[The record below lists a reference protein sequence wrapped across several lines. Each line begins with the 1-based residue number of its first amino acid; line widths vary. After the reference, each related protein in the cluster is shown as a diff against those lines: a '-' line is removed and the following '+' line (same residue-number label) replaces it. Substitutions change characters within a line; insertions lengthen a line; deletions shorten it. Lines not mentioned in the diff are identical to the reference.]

1 MALRS
6 LSLAQRVKILI
17 AVPLAFGLCFVSILF
32 LALEQAERESR
43 AAERD
48 NAVYA
53 NGHIITTNVVH
64 GFQSLVQYRYLG
76 QAEFGQAYED
86 EMATMRG
93 CFAEIKKLLKDDK
106 KLLKGVKELEDL
118 CELMRSHMN
127 EAKRSIEIGETWQ
140 AEEQAK
146 ELKNMISIFE
156 TRMKKMLAPFEGQ
169 GLVASRKQREF
180 RQTVKNLLIVGIFLQ
195 VLIAF
200 ALATGF
206 SKRTLD
212 QLTVLMDNMRRM
224 KAGEQL
230 NPTLKGQDELAQ
242 MDLMFHIM
250 AQSITDA
257 TESLKLSE
265 ARIRAV
271 IEGLPMGVAVLHE
284 DRTIHFLNPAAQSL
298 FGYYDGELS
307 GRRIGELVVDPK
319 KKVKADQIENVLFT
333 ETSEHT
339 KEFLG
344 VSREGKQVPLDI
356 TTREF
361 QGPEGKML
369 LVGMLDVTERQAV
382 EQMKRDFVAM
392 VTHDLRSPLTSIR
405 LSGEL
410 MRLKFEEQLT
420 DEWRRLLH
428 VQDMNCMRLLGLIN
442 DLLDLEKLEAGMM
455 TIDLAPVFVQ
465 DIFEKAEASVNSLA
479 ATKEIKISWTPTDLE
494 IIADADRIVQVLVN
508 LLSNSIKFSEQGKSI
523 ELYAEQKLNFV
534 EISVQ
539 DHGRGIP
546 EEKIATI
553 FDRFTQVKKEDGTK
567 KGGGTGLGL
576 AICKSIVE
584 SHKGQIGVE
593 SEKDK
598 GSRFWLCIPS
608 YSEGEDPD
616 LD

>member
-1 MALRS
+1 MAFRS
-6 LSLAQRVKILI
+6 LSIAQRVKTLI
-17 AVPLAFGLCFVSILF
+17 AVPLAFGLCFVGVLF
-32 LALEQAERESR
+32 FFLEQAERESKI
-43 AAERD
+43 AERD

-53 NGHIITTNVVH
+53 NGHTIARSVVH

-76 QAEFGQAYED
+76 QNEFAQTYEE
-86 EMATMRG
+86 EMAQMRES
-93 CFAEIKKLLKDDK
+93 FAEIKSLVKSDP
-106 KLLKGVKELEDL
+106 KLLKGVVELNEL
-118 CELMRSHMN
+118 CELMISHMN
-127 EAKRSIEIGETWQ
+127 EAKRCIELGETWQ

-156 TRMKKMLAPFEGQ
+156 TRMKKMLAPFEKQ
-169 GLVASRKQREF
+169 GIVASRKQREF
-180 RQTVKNLLIVGIFLQ
+180 RQRVKTMLIIGIFVQ
-195 VLIAF
+195 VAIAF

-206 SKRTLD
+206 SKRMLD

-224 KAGEQL
+224 KSGEEL
-230 NPTLKGQDELAQ
+230 NPTIKGQDELAQ

-250 AQSITDA
+250 ANSITEG
-257 TESLKLSE
+257 TEKLKLSE

-298 FGYYDGELS
+298 FGYYDGELA
-307 GRRIGELVVDPK
+307 GRRIGELVTDSK
-319 KKVKADQIENVLFT
+319 KKVKADQIENVIFT
-333 ETSEHT
+333 ETAEHT

-344 VSREGKQVPLDI
+344 VSREGKQVPIDI

-361 QGPEGKML
+361 QGPDGKLL

-410 MRLKFEEQLT
+410 MKLKFDEQLT
-420 DEWRRLLH
+420 DEWRRVLQ

-455 TIDLAPVFVQ
+455 TIDLAPAYVQ

-479 ATKEIKISWTPTDLE
+479 ATKEIKIKFSANDLE
-494 IIADADRIVQVLVN
+494 VIADADRIVQVLVN

-523 ELYAEQKLNFV
+523 EMSAIKKENFV

-546 EEKIATI
+546 DEKIATI

-576 AICKSIVE
+576 AICKSIIE
-584 SHKGQIGVE
+584 SHKGEIGVE
-593 SEKDK
+593 SKKDM
-598 GSRFWLCIPS
+598 GSRFWFRIPG
-608 YSEGEDPD
+608 YSEDGDPD

>member
-32 LALEQAERESR
+32 LALEQAERESK

-48 NAVYA
+48 NQVYA

-76 QAEFGQAYED
+76 QAEFAQAYDD
-86 EMATMRG
+86 EMATMRS
-93 CFAEIKKLLKDDK
+93 CFKEIKRLLKNEP
-106 KLLKGVKELEDL
+106 KLLKGVDELEEL

-146 ELKNMISIFE
+146 ELKNMISVFE
-156 TRMKKMLAPFEGQ
+156 SRMKKMLAPFERQ
-169 GLVASRKQREF
+169 GLVASKKQREF
-180 RQTVKNLLIVGIFLQ
+180 RQTVKNMLIVGIFIQ

-200 ALATGF
+200 GLATGF
-206 SKRTLD
+206 SKKTLD

-224 KAGEQL
+224 KAGQEL

-242 MDLMFHIM
+242 MDLMFHVM
-250 AQSITDA
+250 AQSITDT
-257 TESLKLSE
+257 TEMLKLSE

-271 IEGLPMGVAVLHE
+271 IEGLPMGVAVLHA
-284 DRTIHFLNPAAQSL
+284 DRTIDFLNPAAQSL
-298 FGYYDGELS
+298 FEYVDGDLG
-307 GRRIGELVVDPK
+307 GRHIGELVMDPK
-319 KKVKADQIENVLFT
+319 KKIKADQIEDVLFA
-333 ETSEHT
+333 ETAEHS

-344 VSREGKQVPLDI
+344 VSKSGKQVPLDI
-356 TTREF
+356 STREF

-369 LVGMLDVTERQAV
+369 LVGMLDVTERHAV

-410 MRLKFEEQLT
+410 MKLKFDDQLT
-420 DEWRRLLH
+420 DEWRRLLQ
-428 VQDMNCMRLLGLIN
+428 VQDMNCNRLLGLIN

-455 TIDLAPVFVQ
+455 TIDLSPVYVQ
-465 DIFEKAEASVNSLA
+465 DVFEKAEASVNSLA
-479 ATKEIKISWTPTDLE
+479 ATKEIKVRWSSTDLE

-508 LLSNSIKFSEQGKSI
+508 LLSNSIKFSEQGKTI
-523 ELYAEQKLNFV
+523 ELLAEKKENFV

-546 EEKIATI
+546 PEKVATI

-584 SHKGQIGVE
+584 SHKGEIGVE

-598 GSRFWLCIPS
+598 GSRFWFRIPG
-608 YSEGEDPD
+608 YADGGDPD

>member
-32 LALEQAERESR
+32 FFLEQAERESKI
-43 AAERD
+43 AERD

-53 NGHIITTNVVH
+53 NGHTITRNVVH

-76 QAEFGQAYED
+76 QEEFAQTYEE
-86 EMATMRG
+86 EMVQMRAS
-93 CFAEIKKLLKDDK
+93 FEEIKELVKNDP
-106 KLLKGVKELEDL
+106 KLLKGVQQLFDL

-127 EAKRSIEIGETWQ
+127 EAKRCIEIGETWQ

-156 TRMKKMLAPFEGQ
+156 TRMKKMLTPFEKQ
-169 GLVASRKQREF
+169 GIVASRKQRDF
-180 RQTVKNLLIVGIFLQ
+180 RQKVKTMLILGIFVQ
-195 VLIAF
+195 VLLAF

-224 KAGEQL
+224 KSGEDL

-242 MDLMFHIM
+242 MDLMFHLM
-250 AQSITDA
+250 ADSITEA
-257 TESLKLSE
+257 TEKLKLSE

-298 FGYYDGELS
+298 FGYHDGDLS
-307 GRRIGELVVDPK
+307 GRRIGELMLDPK
-319 KKVKADQIENVLFT
+319 KKIKADQIENAIFT
-333 ETSEHT
+333 ETAEHT
-339 KEFLG
+339 REFLG
-344 VSREGKQVPLDI
+344 VSKEGKHVPLDV

-361 QGPEGKML
+361 QGPDGKLL

-410 MRLKFEEQLT
+410 MKLKFDEQLT

-455 TIDLAPVFVQ
+455 TLDLSPVFVQ

-479 ATKEIKISWTPTDLE
+479 ATKDIKIVWKPNDLE
-494 IIADADRIVQVLVN
+494 VIADADRLVQVLVN
-508 LLSNSIKFSEQGKSI
+508 LLSNSIKFSDQGKSI
-523 ELYAEQKLNFV
+523 ELYAVKKENYV

-539 DHGRGIP
+539 DHGRGVP
-546 EEKIATI
+546 DEKIATI

-584 SHKGQIGVE
+584 SHKGEIGVE

-598 GSRFWLCIPS
+598 GSRFWFRIPG
-608 YSEGEDPD
+608 YSDGGDPD